1 MANDEPMER
10 RNEERFLA
18 QGGLIT
24 VARSLFAIPAKI
36 LNISL
41 GGLGLQYLGD
51 TPWGKE
57 ANQLDILKI
66 GDSLHLSKLPF
77 QVVYDRKESYNSP
90 GDQKSTRL
98 CGLKFGGLSEEQQQ
112 QLTDLLSQHTNN
124 RLM

>member
-24 VARSLFAIPAKI
+24 VARSLYAIPAKI

-41 GGLGLQYLGD
+41 GGLGLQYIGD
-51 TPWGKE
+51 THWGKE
-57 ANQLDILKI
+57 ADQLDILMI

-77 QVVYDRKESYNSP
+77 QVVYDREESYNSP
-90 GDQKSTRL
+90 VDRKSTRL
-98 CGLKFGGLSEEQQQ
+98 CGLKFGRLSEEHQQ
-112 QLTDLLSQHTNN
+112 QLNELLSHHTNG
-124 RLM
+124 RLK